1 MSPYEYYGYEP
12 YRKNFKK
19 RFFIGLIII
28 SLATGNMIVQEHIII
43 RKAADKVAK
52 SMKAGRRAGRRI
64 KSFFEL

>member
-28 SLATGNMIVQEHIII
+28 SLATGTLIVQEHLII
-43 RKAADKVAK
+43 RKAQDKITKA
-52 SMKAGRRAGRRI
+52 MRAGRQHGRRI
-64 KSFFEL
+64 KNLLEL